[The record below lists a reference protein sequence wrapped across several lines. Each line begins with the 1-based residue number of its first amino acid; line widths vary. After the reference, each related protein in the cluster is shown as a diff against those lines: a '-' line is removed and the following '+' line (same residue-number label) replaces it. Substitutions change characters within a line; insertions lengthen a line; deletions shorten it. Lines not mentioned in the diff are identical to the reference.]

1 MINLSTVGDDIMPKR
16 AVVVFFIFCLLMGVV
31 CLQLISVSTGLDT
44 AAGTVKNTRSIELS
58 DLGAPIY
65 DCNGRLITNGYT
77 EYFAA
82 ARPTAA
88 ALSELQKMLDDD
100 DFEQAREKLSK
111 GRPVAVRVPSSESGC
126 EDVKIIGVERRYSP
140 RQPAAHIV
148 GYTNS
153 DGGGVCG
160 IEKSFESIFKNN
172 RRSISAVFPVDA
184 YGRVISG
191 ADITART
198 DGKYGESG
206 VYLTLDLEIQQIVE
220 DCMDECGVDIGAVV
234 ILDPKTGAIRACASR
249 PVFDSNDPAKSLSDS
264 NSPFIN
270 RAFCAFAVG
279 SVFKPAVA
287 AAALEQ
293 GISPSIKYDCTGVTE
308 VGGVEFGCY
317 EHKAHG
323 VVDMCGALERS
334 CNAYFI
340 HIAQKLD
347 REKMISTLSDLGFGK
362 SIDLCDG
369 ITSVSGYLPK
379 VSELDSKAA
388 VANLAFGQGTLTASP
403 LTVCAYMSC
412 IANGGAYNTPY
423 LVEKAVDGTSIVF
436 EHEKRAGEYVMS
448 GNTASI
454 LSKYLKSAV
463 ENGNGRGAKPE
474 NTTAAGKTATAQTGK
489 FENGEELYNTWFSGW
504 FPVENPRYVITVFK
518 ERGSGGAS
526 DCAPVF
532 KAIADKIT
540 ALESE

>member
-1 MINLSTVGDDIMPKR
+1 M
-16 AVVVFFIFCLLMGVV
+16 
-31 CLQLISVSTGLDT
+31 
-44 AAGTVKNTRSIELS
+44 
-58 DLGAPIY
+58 
-65 DCNGRLITNGYT
+65 
-77 EYFAA
+77 
-82 ARPTAA
+82 
-88 ALSELQKMLDDD
+88 
-100 DFEQAREKLSK
+100 
-111 GRPVAVRVPSSESGC
+111 
-126 EDVKIIGVERRYSP
+126 
-140 RQPAAHIV
+140 
-148 GYTNS
+148 
-153 DGGGVCG
+153 
-160 IEKSFESIFKNN
+160 
-172 RRSISAVFPVDA
+172 
-184 YGRVISG
+184 
-191 ADITART
+191 
-198 DGKYGESG
+198 
-206 VYLTLDLEIQQIVE
+206 
-220 DCMDECGVDIGAVV
+220 
-234 ILDPKTGAIRACASR
+234 
-249 PVFDSNDPAKSLSDS
+249 
-264 NSPFIN
+264 
-270 RAFCAFAVG
+270 
-279 SVFKPAVA
+279 
-287 AAALEQ
+287 
-293 GISPSIKYDCTGVTE
+293 TE

-317 EHKAHG
+317 EYKAHG

-340 HIAQKLD
+340 HLAQKLD
-347 REKMISTLSDLGFGK
+347 REKMISTLSNLGFGK

-423 LVEKAVDGTSIVF
+423 LVEKAIDGTNIVF

-504 FPVENPRYVITVFK
+504 FSVENPRYVITVFK

-540 ALESE
+540 ALESK